1 VREWGYDYLRIDR
14 LRWATVGTTH
24 YGGLT
29 HAEAYRAG
37 LGAIRDGLGTEAL
50 LLASGA
56 PLQHAV
62 GLVNCMRIGP
72 DVDASWSGI
81 QPPVRAAGL
90 RSFYH
95 RSTWLNDPDCL
106 VVRPPLSHAA
116 AEVWAS
122 IVAVTGGLTL
132 FADNL
137 PKLPPDRLPLLQ
149 RTLPVAPVAG
159 GAIETGV
166 AEHDTAPAIVA
177 GDAVY
182 SISGPWRFRTGDD
195 PSYGARGF
203 DEEAW
208 ETIHVP
214 QRWDDAGHRDYVGFA
229 WYRTRFQLPKQG
241 DAKMDRRNLFLELGK
256 IADADETFVNGVS
269 VGQTGD
275 LSQGVRG
282 DPQAYRRY
290 RVPSETLNWGG
301 ENVVAVRVSG
311 SGGIWSVR
319 RSRPPRVW
327 VAEGAPRWWTI
338 VIVNWETE
346 PLDMSL
352 PLATL
357 GITGAMFDAYDVW
370 QDAPV
375 ANLKGG
381 LALALE
387 PRTARTIAIRPT
399 AARPQV
405 IGTTR
410 HVVQGAVDVAD
421 ESWDPTTRT
430 LKAKATNLDARAYAV
445 TIAVP
450 KGLRPGACKADV
462 PCTVRRL
469 ESGHA
474 LLEWPAGGDGRDIRW
489 ELSFRTTAATRKG
502 KD

>member
-1 VREWGYDYLRIDR
+1 
-14 LRWATVGTTH
+14 
-24 YGGLT
+24 
-29 HAEAYRAG
+29 
-37 LGAIRDGLGTEAL
+37 
-50 LLASGA
+50 
-56 PLQHAV
+56 
-62 GLVNCMRIGP
+62 M
-72 DVDASWSGI
+72 
-81 QPPVRAAGL
+81 
-90 RSFYH
+90 
-95 RSTWLNDPDCL
+95 
-106 VVRPPLSHAA
+106 
-116 AEVWAS
+116 
-122 IVAVTGGLTL
+122 
-132 FADNL
+132 
-137 PKLPPDRLPLLQ
+137 
-149 RTLPVAPVAG
+149 
-159 GAIETGV
+159 
-166 AEHDTAPAIVA
+166 
-177 GDAVY
+177 
-182 SISGPWRFRTGDD
+182 
-195 PSYGARGF
+195 
-203 DEEAW
+203 
-208 ETIHVP
+208 
-214 QRWDDAGHRDYVGFA
+214 
-229 WYRTRFQLPKQG
+229 
-241 DAKMDRRNLFLELGK
+241 
-256 IADADETFVNGVS
+256 
-269 VGQTGD
+269 
-275 LSQGVRG
+275 
-282 DPQAYRRY
+282 
-290 RVPSETLNWGG
+290 
-301 ENVVAVRVSG
+301 VAVRVSG

-327 VAEGAPRWWTI
+327 VAEGAPRWWTV